1 MPPFNFYRRRWYSNW
16 PYRRRRRFTRRRP
29 RQTIRRRFRRRF
41 WVRRRRRRFKRHK
54 KLLNIKLKEWQPKK
68 IRKCTIEGLLCT
80 IQCGRG
86 KVNHNFTLDQE
97 LYVNEGEPGGGSWS
111 IMQVTLRVLYE
122 EYLACRNWWTTSNQ
136 GLPLVRYT
144 GGYIKLY
151 RSQQTDYIATI
162 NTCPPFEVTRDS
174 YFGAQPSRLIMN
186 KYKIIVPKLS
196 RTHLKKPYIKKKI
209 HPPSLFQN
217 KWYFQKDLYNI
228 PLFMIT
234 TSCCSL
240 GQVFSREDEINSNIT
255 LTSLNLDFF
264 QNPQWGDL
272 PDLGYRPKFSG
283 TTNTYLFVAENGQT
297 QITKY
302 SELIPMLQTK
312 KLADGQK
319 LPTNSSEAFETIGNL
334 KVIKNNYWGNPF
346 NPKYIH
352 THRYFYG
359 PYPTPQNYNTAN
371 VTELHELF
379 FKLRYNPFRDKGKGN
394 QIYLKST
401 SLPQSSFM
409 VLPTNEN
416 LLVEHLPIWL
426 VLYAWEDWL
435 LKSKPVQHLYQD
447 YQLLIRTDYFYP
459 KRQCYL
465 ILDKYFW
472 DATNNSI
479 HPLTETDKANWHP
492 KLEMQAYSTEKLATT
507 GPLAP
512 KINFTKNIETHI
524 LYKLFFKWGGCPAP
538 MEQITDPSE
547 QEKYPTPSNF
557 IPTIEIQDPT
567 TPEQYTLWEWDE
579 RRDMLTGKATKRIKL
594 HQEPTNY
601 FTEYGAKDPETQTP
615 QTISYEAPE
624 QGQKEEKEYIA
635 ELQQLQRELK
645 QRINRLL
652 KNPKL
657 FPF

>member
-1 MPPFNFYRRRWYSNW
+1 MPPFNFHRRRWYSNW
-16 PYRRRRRFTRRRP
+16 PYRRRRYTTRRRP

-41 WVRRRRRRFKRHK
+41 RVRRRRRRFKRHK
-54 KLLNIKLKEWQPKK
+54 KLLKLRLNQWQPKK

-122 EYLACRNWWTTSNQ
+122 EYLACRNWWTAGNQ
-136 GLPLVRYT
+136 GLPLTRYL

-174 YFGAQPSRLIMN
+174 YFGTQPSRLIMN

-196 RTHLKKPYIKKKI
+196 RTHFKKPYIKKRI
-209 HPPSLFQN
+209 YPPSMFQN
-217 KWYFQKDLYNI
+217 KWYFQKDLYNQ

-255 LTSLNLDFF
+255 LMSLNTDFF
-264 QNPQWGDL
+264 QNPQWSDL
-272 PDLGYRPKFSG
+272 PTLGYRPKYSG
-283 TTNTYLFVAENGQT
+283 TTNTYLFVSHNGNET
-297 QITKY
+297 VTGYKN
-302 SELIPMLQTK
+302 LIPLLQTK
-312 KLADGQK
+312 RLTDGKELPQQ
-319 LPTNSSEAFETIGNL
+319 PTNAFENIGNQ
-334 KVIKNNYWGNPF
+334 KKIKEEYWGNPF
-346 NPKYIH
+346 NPKYLH
-352 THRYFYG
+352 SHRYVYG
-359 PYPTPQNYNTAN
+359 PYPTEENYTKT
-371 VTELHELF
+371 VLTQLHELF
-379 FKLRYNPFRDKGKGN
+379 FSVRYNPFRDKGKGN
-394 QIYLKST
+394 KIYIKST
-401 SLPQSSFM
+401 SLPQSSYM

-416 LLVEHLPIWL
+416 LLVENLPIWL

-447 YQLLIRTDYFYP
+447 YQLVIQTDYFYP
-459 KRQCYL
+459 KRQCYV

-472 DATNNSI
+472 DAQNDSQ

-492 KLEMQAYSTEKLATT
+492 KLEMQEYSTEKIATT

-512 KINFTKNIETHI
+512 KINFTKNIEAHI

-538 MEQITDPSE
+538 MEQITDPAD
-547 QEKYPTPSNF
+547 QEKFPTPSNF
-557 IPTIEIQDPT
+557 IPTIEIQDPE
-567 TPEQYTLWEWDE
+567 TPEQYTLWEWDQ

-594 HQEPTNY
+594 YQEPTNY

-615 QTISYEAPE
+615 QVISYEAPE
-624 QGQKEEKEYIA
+624 QGEKKEKEYIA
-635 ELQQLQRELK
+635 ELQQLQRDLK
-645 QRINRLL
+645 QRIHRLL